1 MWTEPLTPVVRDFDE
16 HMYGVAVLTGEGT
29 VCAHVRVAYSLEIST
44 GCFGAIVI
52 DDASGAPRQRLRAMV
67 LLVREALR
75 HAQQTLGL
83 QHASTEAP
91 RRLQPF
97 AAKMFGIDGDDVTA
111 GRGDA
116 IAFRRQLADVR
127 THVLSV
133 SDADGNDAPAAES
146 R

>member
-1 MWTEPLTPVVRDFDE
+1 MWIEPLTAVVRELDE
-16 HMYGVAVLTGEGT
+16 HMFGVAVVDGDGT
-29 VCAHVRVAYSLEIST
+29 VCAHVRVAYSVEIAT
-44 GCFGAIVI
+44 GCFGAIVM

-83 QHASTEAP
+83 QHAFTEAP

-97 AAKMFGIDGDDVTA
+97 ASRMFGIDGDDVTA

-116 IAFRRQLADVR
+116 SVVQSALAGER
-127 THVLSV
+127 GRAWYGS
-133 SDADGNDAPAAES
+133 A
-146 R
+146 